1 MGVLNEK
8 MCKISYIL
16 VPNVLTAFYFV
27 FGLLLDTLSF
37 LLLVVESRTWS

>member
-8 MCKISYIL
+8 MCKIIYIL

-27 FGLLLDTLSF
+27 FGLHLVTLSF
-37 LLLVVESRTWS
+37 LLLAVRAIS

>member
-16 VPNVLTAFYFV
+16 VPNILTAFYFA
-27 FGLLLDTLSF
+27 FGLLLVTLSF
-37 LLLVVESRTWS
+37 LLLAARAIS